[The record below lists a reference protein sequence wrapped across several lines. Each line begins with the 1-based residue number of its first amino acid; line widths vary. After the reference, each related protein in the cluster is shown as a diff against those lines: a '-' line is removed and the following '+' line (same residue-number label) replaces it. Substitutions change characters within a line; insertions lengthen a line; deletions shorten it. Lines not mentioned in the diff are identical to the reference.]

1 MKRQIIGMSVLMTLS
16 LALATM
22 LSACGS
28 EPGAGATTTTS
39 TTAARAEILTIE
51 QALLAERGSTI
62 LVQGALVAPSGGA
75 VSQMVLASVLLESYP
90 PQAGGASLILKGLDL
105 EDLVGL
111 SSTSEQPDMAQVTWS
126 DYWMVLKGVIKDGVL
141 DVRETPRIVTA
152 TAAGATVRFS
162 PVSEPIV
169 SGDTVWWAFDVK
181 NSGSTA
187 LQLRFSSGQHVEV
200 VLAQSGVE
208 KYRWSSGKAFTQ
220 AIEDV
225 TIQPGKMWSAVVNDT
240 IAVPAGE
247 YDLTATITSW
257 VSGTGTGDS
266 PESSLPQLTTTIRV
280 N

>member
-1 MKRQIIGMSVLMTLS
+1 MRRLAIGMSVMMTVAVT
-16 LALATM
+16 LAAM
-22 LSACGS
+22 LSGCGS

-39 TTAARAEILTIE
+39 TTTAQAEILTIE

-62 LVQGALVAPSGGA
+62 LVQGALVAPTA
-75 VSQMVLASVLLESYP
+75 DVPQMVLASALLESYP
-90 PQAGGASLILKGLDL
+90 PQAGGATLILRGLEL

-111 SSTSEQPDMAQVTWS
+111 SSTSEQPDVTQVAWS
-126 DYWMVLKGVIKDGVL
+126 DYWMVLKGVITDGVL

-152 TAAGATVRFS
+152 TAAGAIVRFS
-162 PVSEPIV
+162 PVSEPIM
-169 SGDTVWWAFDVK
+169 SGDPVWWAFDVK
-181 NSGSTA
+181 NPGSTP
-187 LQLRFSSGQHVEV
+187 LQLKFASGQHVEV
-200 VLAQSGVE
+200 VLAQDGVE

-247 YDLTATITSW
+247 YDLTATITAG

-266 PESSLPQLTTTIRV
+266 PGSALPPLTTTIRV